1 MIDIESL
8 SDFFEIELSTSN
20 YFYAFENQ
28 SNDHVF
34 EVKAVQTRWEVCCI
48 RVLTISKH
56 EVFKIESWENIWN
69 FKVAEVNFSSFIE

>member
-34 EVKAVQTRWEVCCI
+34 EVKAVQTR
-48 RVLTISKH
+48 
-56 EVFKIESWENIWN
+56 
-69 FKVAEVNFSSFIE
+69 

>member
-34 EVKAVQTRWEVCCI
+34 EVKAVQTRWEVGCI
-48 RVLTISKH
+48 RVLKISKH

-69 FKVAEVNFSSFIE
+69 FKVAVNFSSFIE